1 MARSTQKGKVRG
13 NVLLTVVFVMMIL
26 IVFLMGTLGLA
37 AAANRRAQNSYTHAQ
52 TQYTARGAA
61 EAILATMQNKKEVA
75 LAVKELTKDKPGPIN
90 VSVNAADGTTGKN
103 VYGDITAQ
111 IEWTDE
117 KYFFDPIT
125 KAYERNDIIKITATS
140 GLANE
145 ENTVSVYVK
154 KLNYKGAVSA
164 GGGGGG
170 LVSTGNSSLEA
181 GISVYGGTGIN
192 LEEPFRFSTVADSA
206 DKLDAADA
214 IDFIGKNGAHFKY
227 SYDTDASFSTNA
239 SQEVPYEAPFIVNGD
254 YEFGGQ
260 NAYLIFPGFKTGM
273 TFWGDLT
280 LKNSPYI
287 DSGSPLLYDFD
298 GKKIDYRDVP
308 YIYVED
314 KLTLT
319 SSTNLGINTGAKG
332 TKQIPLNIFCGSI
345 ESGANAPIIAD
356 VYTYDKAV
364 SNSFTNTNTGSILYK
379 WTYDLMNCTETK
391 KAGYVSGNLYSKG
404 SVSFANNFNDGNTV
418 STLSGKIGSAVADKT
433 LVSGGVFV
441 EDNLTITANDAE
453 INGDVAVGGTF
464 TVSGSLKIHGD
475 LYYNGAKPDNVT
487 LDTGKTVKPYASKF
501 PQEMEK
507 EYIFGFMDDPVDTT
521 KRYQIVHTLQDT
533 MEGVMDPYKNLVN
546 VLPGDFND
554 KLDAT
559 QGSTPITQTV
569 VDANDGVIDLYG
581 NATLEGDFQFQDT
594 TITVHPSEAEP
605 MMWLLLDGV
614 NVSNL
619 NGKTFKIVLDDMDD
633 RNGDGVEETYNKDYK
648 LCILLKTGGTVSYNV
663 GAPTYATVTRP
674 RAFSSDASG
683 KVYFITQY
691 YEDLLSNPSEGFEL
705 GDFYTADTTK
715 LAKRPNIYIY
725 STAAE
730 TDAADDQ
737 PCFKL
742 DAEGSYPSI
751 ITGYIQAPYMHVWIG
766 NAKPDAGGTALN
778 GTFKNNILYNGYA
791 VDKKY
796 VRAVGSIIAA
806 TSTIQSSWTILHYP
820 PDTGSPAT
828 PPDDDPCKIWSI
840 IQYENY

>member
-75 LAVKELTKDKPGPIN
+75 MAVKELTKDKPGPIN
-90 VSVNAADGTTGKN
+90 VTVNAAEGTTGKN

-111 IEWTDE
+111 IKWTEE
-117 KYFFDPIT
+117 KYFFDPT
-125 KAYERNDIIKITATS
+125 TNAYERNDIIKITASS

-170 LVSTGNSSLEA
+170 LVSTGNSALEA

-192 LEEPFRFSTVADSA
+192 LEEPFRFSKAADSGG
-206 DKLDAADA
+206 KLTATDEV
-214 IDFIGKNGAHFKY
+214 DFIGKNGAHFNY
-227 SYDTDASFSTNA
+227 AYDKGASFSTNA

-254 YEFGGQ
+254 YQFGGQ

-280 LKNSPYI
+280 LANSPYI
-287 DSGSPLLYDFD
+287 DSGNPLLYNFD

-314 KLTLT
+314 LLTLT
-319 SSTNLGINTGAKG
+319 TSTNLGINTGAKG

-345 ESGANAPIIAD
+345 DSGANAPIIAD
-356 VYTYDKAV
+356 VYTYDKGV
-364 SNSFTNTNTGSILYK
+364 TNSFTNTNTGSILYK
-379 WTYDLMNCTETK
+379 WTYDLMNGTETK

-418 STLSGKIGSAVADKT
+418 ATLTGKIGSAVADKT

-441 EDNLTITANDAE
+441 EKDLTINANGAE
-453 INGDVAVGGTF
+453 INGDVAVGGTL
-464 TVSGSLKIHGD
+464 TVNGTLTIHGD
-475 LYYNGAKPDNVT
+475 LYYNGAKPDSVT
-487 LDTGKTVKPYASKF
+487 LDAGKSVKAYASKF
-501 PQEMEK
+501 PVEMEK
-507 EYIFGFMDDPVDTT
+507 EYILGFMDDPVDT
-521 KRYQIVHTLQDT
+521 KKQYQIVHTLQDT
-533 MEGVMDPYKNLVN
+533 MKGVMDPYKNLVN
-546 VLPGDFND
+546 TLPGDFYD

-559 QGSTPITQTV
+559 QGSTEITQEV
-569 VDANDGVIDLYG
+569 VNANSGKIDLYG
-581 NATLEGDFQFQDT
+581 NATLKGDFSSNNT
-594 TITVHPSEAEP
+594 TITVHPSAAEP
-605 MMWLLLDGV
+605 MMWLYLDD
-614 NVSNL
+614 VSVKNL
-619 NGKTFKIVLDDMDD
+619 NGNTFKIILDDLDD
-633 RNGDGVEETYNKDYK
+633 KDGDGVEEAYNKDYK
-648 LCILLKTGGTVSYNV
+648 LCIVLNADSENI
-663 GAPTYATVTRP
+663 
-674 RAFSSDASG
+674 AFSHDASG
-683 KVYFITQY
+683 GLYFITQY
-691 YEDLLSNPSEGFEL
+691 YQNLLDHPGQDFEL
-705 GDFYTADTTK
+705 GAFYTADTTK
-715 LAKRPNIYIY
+715 LAERPNLYIY
-725 STAAE
+725 STAKEADTDKPEFHINAE
-730 TDAADDQ
+730 S
-737 PCFKL
+737 
-742 DAEGSYPSI
+742 SYPSI

-766 NAKPDAGGTALN
+766 NAKPDAVTATALN
-778 GTFKNNILYNGYA
+778 GTFKNKILYNGYA

-820 PDTGSPAT
+820 PDMGSPAA
-828 PPDDDPCKIWSI
+828 PPDEDPCKIWSI